1 MNKIAAFLFALG
13 VATVSISAWAQG
25 GYVGVGFGQ
34 TSVDLDTCDLDI
46 SCTSD
51 DSDTA
56 FKIFGG
62 YKFNPNWGIEGAYI
76 DGGEVSQSG
85 TDSFL
90 GTASATFEISG
101 INLAVLGIIPVS
113 ERFSLQGKAGLF
125 LWDMDVSVTSSVFGP
140 ASLSESGNSPMFG
153 IGGTF
158 NFTKQFGIL
167 VEYEKFLDVGEKD
180 ITGEADVDLLSASL
194 VFNF

>member
-1 MNKIAAFLFALG
+1 MNKIAAFLFAFG

-34 TSVDLDTCDLDI
+34 TSVDLGPCELDI

-76 DGGEVSQSG
+76 DAGELSQSG

-90 GTASATFEISG
+90 GTASATIEVSG

-125 LWDMDVSVTSSVFGP
+125 LWDMDVSFTSSVFGP
-140 ASLSESGNSPMFG
+140 ASLNEGGTSPMFG

-158 NFTKQFGIL
+158 NINKQIGIL
-167 VEYEKFLDVGEKD
+167 VEYEKYLDVGEED
-180 ITGEADVDLLSASL
+180 ITGEEDVDILSASL